1 MIYSS
6 HSWFIQHLTIL
17 NSSSPQWTHTTYC
30 KTRCLHCSS
39 EKWNIQK
46 VNDFLS
52 WIWWLMPVIPIVR
65 TLKQEDC
72 HLFCLRSAW
81 TTVRWC
87 LKTVTTT
94 TTEKKI
100 KWLPVPKNKEI
111 KWLPV
116 PSGKLALG
124 PAMWQKLPICSLEA
138 EGAETMDEQRWTIQI
153 KRQHSRE
160 PTCLL
165 RDKEKPRDP
174 SILSRLVSTIPEVT

>member
-30 KTRCLHCSS
+30 KTRCLHCSN

-65 TLKQEDC
+65 MLKQEDC

-100 KWLPVPKNKEI
+100 KWFPVPKNKEI

-116 PSGKLALG
+116 TSGKLALG
-124 PAMWQKLPICSLEA
+124 PAMWQKLPVCSLEA
-138 EGAETMDEQRWTIQI
+138 EGAETMEG
-153 KRQHSRE
+153 
-160 PTCLL
+160 
-165 RDKEKPRDP
+165 
-174 SILSRLVSTIPEVT
+174 